1 MPNAKQLQERSE
13 ATTVERIRN
22 VYLDVD
28 GVILAN
34 ESHAANYVHEFLEL
48 VTNSSFR

>member
-1 MPNAKQLQERSE
+1 MDDLIKP
-13 ATTVERIRN
+13 N

-34 ESHAANYVHEFLEL
+34 ESHAANYVHNFLEL
-48 VTNSSFR
+48 VTKNGRT